1 MIDINREDSGRDNI
15 DPKLL
20 ALMDEAE
27 EKDGINIKDLKK
39 GDVVEIVTKNHI
51 YKLLVLNSAEIE
63 VQATSNGSYPTE
75 DEPMVTCL
83 VGSSLTG
90 TGRMVRV
97 GWIMPGYRLCL
108 GDLVLSATQ
117 GIRVNGKKVLP
128 K

>member
-1 MIDINREDSGRDNI
+1 MVDINREDSGRDYI
-15 DPKLL
+15 DPRLL

-27 EKDGINIKDLKK
+27 KKDGINIKDLKK

-51 YKLLVLNSAEIE
+51 YKLLVLNPAEIE
-63 VQATSNGSYPTE
+63 VQAASNGPSLT
-75 DEPMVTCL
+75 EPMVTGF

-90 TGRMVRV
+90 TGTMVSV
-97 GWIMPGYRLCL
+97 GWIMPGYRVCL

-117 GIRVNGKKVLP
+117 EIRVNGKKVLP